1 MVRTS
6 DHGGDGFD
14 GHVHIA
20 VAVVRKQRRTDQGF
34 TNICNGFVTQ
44 LMLVDFSSS
53 LGEAFTLEEF
63 DAFGIP
69 CPPA

>member
-6 DHGGDGFD
+6 DHSGDGFD

-20 VAVVRKQRRTDQGF
+20 VAVVRKKCGPDHGF
-34 TNICNGFVTQ
+34 TDIGNCFVAQ
-44 LMLVDFSSS
+44 LMFVDFSSS

-63 DAFGIP
+63 NAFGIP